1 MALRA
6 SPAAARLTAAQVRRV
21 TRIFSRTRPPPH
33 SASLGVI
40 RRHRGGGQTRAT
52 SSGVDD
58 DGRPDNLS
66 RVDEREKAPPYELR
80 VRGHSSRP
88 GERWGTEEG
97 EALRAHYAIE
107 GWIVVRDVV
116 SPSHVRELQAATDA
130 LEMEAAGVVTSV
142 KRKGVFFEVQSA
154 SGRKGEPAVEPGVL
168 RKVTSPKKRHAAFAR
183 LATHRGILRVARELC
198 HVSRP
203 ECVVDQ
209 VNMKSPGVG
218 TPFPWHQAGTR
229 AGATVPSLP
238 RKVTDALNSIRTVG
252 RGTDPSE

>member
-66 RVDEREKAPPYELR
+66 PDEREA
-80 VRGHSSRP
+80 SSRP
-88 GERWGTEEG
+88 AERWGTEEG
-97 EALRAHYAIE
+97 EALRKHYAIE

-154 SGRKGEPAVEPGVL
+154 SGRKGEPAVEPGML